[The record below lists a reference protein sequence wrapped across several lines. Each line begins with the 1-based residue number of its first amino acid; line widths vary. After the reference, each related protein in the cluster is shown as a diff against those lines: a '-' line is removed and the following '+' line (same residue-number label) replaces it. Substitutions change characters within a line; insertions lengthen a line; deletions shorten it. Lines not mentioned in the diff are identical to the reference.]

1 MDYNFLTIG
10 FRALYQRTK
19 KVRRGL
25 ESEMSLFRSIISK
38 FSYIFFQKPFFLSH
52 PMLYKPISPTNIPIT
67 LEVFDSAA
75 PAVKKK
81 VPRHL
86 LYKNLT
92 FQFPHVFYSRLKC
105 RNKSH
110 FYQIS

>member
-52 PMLYKPISPTNIPIT
+52 HMLYKPISPTNIPIT
-67 LEVFDSAA
+67 LEVFDSAP
-75 PAVKKK
+75 PAVKKRFHVVCSIRISLFSSLMGVIPDSSPGTK
-81 VPRHL
+81 V
-86 LYKNLT
+86 
-92 FQFPHVFYSRLKC
+92 
-105 RNKSH
+105 
-110 FYQIS
+110 ISTKYL